1 MEDAKGQTVSLG
13 SGFFVRS
20 GIIATNLHVIEGA
33 ASGYAKIVGEKTKYD
48 IAGIVG
54 ISREWDLVILS
65 LTGSKAPSLS
75 LCESCQVAAGD
86 EVYVVGN
93 PLGLEGTFSQGIISS
108 VRQVGLDNL
117 LQITAPISPG
127 SSGGPVLNTQGK
139 VIGVAVAAFKGGQNL
154 NFAIPVTYLASLLS
168 SIKPVTTLSPKIGPK
183 QDKSILD
190 DLGGRST
197 EGVIGAQLAWEY
209 TASQSGDYTFSLRN
223 QLRQPVKEIYCLIV
237 FYDSRGEPMDFDI
250 VQYRG
255 VIPAGLAKRVRG
267 KVDGSVQK
275 MTSGLGY
282 SIPQTKIEFRVLDF
296 QITE

>member
-1 MEDAKGQTVSLG
+1 M
-13 SGFFVRS
+13 
-20 GIIATNLHVIEGA
+20 
-33 ASGYAKIVGEKTKYD
+33 
-48 IAGIVG
+48 
-54 ISREWDLVILS
+54 
-65 LTGSKAPSLS
+65 
-75 LCESCQVAAGD
+75 
-86 EVYVVGN
+86 
-93 PLGLEGTFSQGIISS
+93 
-108 VRQVGLDNL
+108 
-117 LQITAPISPG
+117 
-127 SSGGPVLNTQGK
+127 LNTQGK

-190 DLGGRST
+190 DLGSRST
-197 EGVIGAQLAWEY
+197 EGVIGAQLTWEY